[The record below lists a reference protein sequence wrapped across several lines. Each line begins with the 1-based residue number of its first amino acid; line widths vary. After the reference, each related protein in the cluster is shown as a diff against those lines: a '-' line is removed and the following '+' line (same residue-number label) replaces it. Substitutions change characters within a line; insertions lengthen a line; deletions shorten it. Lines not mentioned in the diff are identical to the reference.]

1 MRRVTGGST
10 MEDHSNDL
18 RQSSHAPRVAAAAA
32 SDRNSAQQLIATWLA
47 AADIQINGD
56 RPWDLIVHDERLFDR
71 ILANGS
77 LGVGESY
84 MDGWWD
90 SPRVDELIARAMRA
104 AIDTRLHSLRD
115 AWLALKA
122 RLVNL
127 QAPRRAF
134 EVGRRHYDVGD
145 ALYRAMLDPRMIYSC
160 AYWRNAHD
168 LVSAQEAKLDLVCR
182 KLGLRAG
189 MRVLDIGCGWGGA
202 AEFAASRYGVEVVGV
217 TVSKNQAAD
226 ARERC
231 RGLPVTILY
240 DDYRNVDGRFD
251 RVYSLGMFEH
261 VGARNHR
268 GYLAKV
274 RELLETDGLFLLHTI
289 GGRVTQKANDP
300 WIDRYI
306 FPNSLIPSRAQ
317 IDVAAE
323 GLWAVEDWHEFGPD
337 YDRTLM
343 AWSANFERG
352 WPALAAE
359 HGERFHRMWHY
370 WLMASAASFRTRH
383 KYVWQLVLAADGL
396 PGGYEIVR

>member
-1 MRRVTGGST
+1 MDHHLQDAPSAAPASRPVT
-10 MEDHSNDL
+10 
-18 RQSSHAPRVAAAAA
+18 AAAGE
-32 SDRNSAQQLIATWLA
+32 RKSAQQLISTWLA
-47 AADIQINGD
+47 EADVQINGD
-56 RPWDLIVHDERLFDR
+56 RPWDLVVHDERLFDR
-71 ILANGS
+71 MLADGL

-90 SPRVDELIARAMRA
+90 SPRVDELLSRAMRA

-127 QAPRRAF
+127 QARRRAF

-160 AYWRNAHD
+160 AYWRGAGD
-168 LVSAQEAKLDLVCR
+168 LASAQEAKLDLVCR
-182 KLGLRAG
+182 KLGLGAG

-202 AEFAASRYGVEVVGV
+202 AEFAARRYGVEVVGV
-217 TVSKNQAAD
+217 TVSQNQAAA

-240 DDYRNVDGRFD
+240 DDYRSLDGRFD
-251 RVYSLGMFEH
+251 RIYSLGMFEH

-268 GYLAKV
+268 GFFAKV
-274 RELLETDGLFLLHTI
+274 RELLEPDGLFLLHTI
-289 GGRVTQKANDP
+289 GGRLTQKANDP

-317 IDVAAE
+317 IDVAVE
-323 GLWAVEDWHEFGPD
+323 GLWAVEDWHEFGAD

-343 AWSANFERG
+343 AWSSNLERG

-359 HGERFHRMWHY
+359 YGERFHRMWHY
-370 WLMASAASFRTRH
+370 WLMASAASFRARH
-383 KYVWQLVLAADGL
+383 TYVWQLLLAADDR
-396 PGGYEIVR
+396 PGSYSIVR